1 MSKKITVEVNGRQV
15 RIMEHM
21 MKDAAKFGATQ
32 TQRVIKETPK
42 ELLRPSDLKKVEP
55 LPQMQPAVK
64 PKLEIK
70 SKPVEVPVEIPV
82 LTAKKEPVKRKSS
95 VKSKSTK

>member
-1 MSKKITVEVNGRQV
+1 MSKKITVEINGRQV

-32 TQRVIKETPK
+32 TKRVIKETPV
-42 ELLRPSDLKKVEP
+42 ELLTPLNLKKVEP
-55 LPQMQPAVK
+55 LPQMQP
-64 PKLEIK
+64 KLEIK
-70 SKPVEVPVEIPV
+70 PKPVQIPEPVKVI
-82 LTAKKEPVKRKSS
+82 TAKKESVPKAPRKAP